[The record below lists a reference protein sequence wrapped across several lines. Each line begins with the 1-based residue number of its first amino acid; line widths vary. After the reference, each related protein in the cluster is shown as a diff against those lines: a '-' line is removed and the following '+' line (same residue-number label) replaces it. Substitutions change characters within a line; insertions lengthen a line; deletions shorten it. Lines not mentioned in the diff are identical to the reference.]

1 MIRVTRD
8 AFAWSDAIFSRMP
21 QKVRKVVIPA
31 AGLGTRFLPATKA
44 MPKEM
49 LCVVDKPII
58 QYAVEEA
65 VASGIEHVI
74 IVTGRSKSSMEDHFD
89 IAYELEA
96 TLRERGRLDLVAEA
110 RKVSDLASISYV
122 RQKEALGLG
131 HAVLAAREL
140 VGNEP
145 FGVMLPDD
153 LIDSPQKAALRQMID
168 VFESTGDPV
177 IALLKVALRDISAYG
192 VIKGDRD
199 ARDPR
204 VYVIQELVEKPK
216 MEDAPSDLA
225 IIGRYVLTPDIFDD
239 LATTRRDPG
248 GEIQLT
254 NGLQALSARRRLLG
268 YEFEGM
274 RYDAGQKLGFLKA
287 TVDLALKRDDLG
299 PALREHLKSLKLGRL
314 VPNDPGRRF

>member
-1 MIRVTRD
+1 
-8 AFAWSDAIFSRMP
+8 MP

-65 VASGIEHVI
+65 VASGIEHII

-96 TLRERGRLDLVAEA
+96 TLKERGRLDLVREA
-110 RKVSDLASISYV
+110 RKVSDLASVSYI

-131 HAVLAAREL
+131 HAVLAARDM
-140 VGNEP
+140 VGDEP
-145 FGVMLPDD
+145 FAVILPDD
-153 LIDSPQKAALRQMID
+153 LIDSPGRAALRQMID

-177 IALLKVALRDISAYG
+177 IALLKVALQDISAYG
-192 VIKGDRD
+192 VIKGEPD
-199 ARDPR
+199 AKNPR
-204 VYVIQELVEKPK
+204 IHRLLEMVEKPK
-216 MEDAPSDLA
+216 VEEAPSDLA
-225 IIGRYVLTPDIFDD
+225 IMGRYVLTPDIFED
-239 LATTRRDPG
+239 LATTARDQG

-254 NGLQALSARRRLLG
+254 NGLRALSKRRKLLG
-268 YEFEGM
+268 YEFEGT

-287 TVDLALKRDDLG
+287 TVDLALKRADLG
-299 PALREHLKSLKLGRL
+299 PALRKHLKSLGL
-314 VPNDPGRRF
+314 

>member
-1 MIRVTRD
+1 MHGPRHRD
-8 AFAWSDAIFSRMP
+8 AFSWSDAIFSRMR

-110 RKVSDLASISYV
+110 RKVSDLASISYI
-122 RQKEALGLG
+122 RQKEVLGLG

-145 FGVMLPDD
+145 FAVILPDD
-153 LIDSPQKAALRQMID
+153 LIDAPRKPALAQLID
-168 VFESTGDPV
+168 IFEQDGDPV
-177 IALLKVALRDISAYG
+177 IALLRVALSEISAYG
-192 VIKGDRD
+192 VIKGEQD
-199 ARDPR
+199 AKDPR
-204 VYVIQELVEKPK
+204 VYRLRELVEKPK
-216 MEDAPSDLA
+216 AESAPSNLA
-225 IIGRYVLTPDIFDD
+225 IIGRYVLTADIFAD
-239 LATTRRDPG
+239 LAATARDMG

-254 NGLQALSARRRLLG
+254 TGLRALSGRRPLLG
-268 YEFEGM
+268 YEFEGT

-287 TVDLALKRDDLG
+287 TVDLALKREDLG
-299 PALREHLKSLKLGRL
+299 PALREHLKSLKGLA
-314 VPNDPGRRF
+314 

>member
-1 MIRVTRD
+1 M
-8 AFAWSDAIFSRMP
+8 SP
-21 QKVRKVVIPA
+21 KVRKVVIPA

-96 TLRERGRLDLVAEA
+96 TLRERGKHDLAGEA
-110 RKVSDLASISYV
+110 RKVSDLASVSYV
-122 RQKEALGLG
+122 RQKQPLGLG
-131 HAVLAAREL
+131 HAVLAARDL

-145 FGVMLPDD
+145 FAVMLPDD
-153 LIDSPQKAALRQMID
+153 LIDAPKKPALRQMIE
-168 VFESTGDPV
+168 VFERTGDPV
-177 IALLKVALRDISAYG
+177 IALLKVALADISAYG
-192 VIKGDRD
+192 VIRGERDVDD
-199 ARDPR
+199 ARI
-204 VYVIQELVEKPK
+204 YLLQELVEKPK
-216 MEDAPSDLA
+216 REDAPSDLA
-225 IIGRYVLTPDIFDD
+225 IMGRYVLTPDIFED
-239 LATTRRDPG
+239 LATTARDKS

-254 NGLQALSARRRLLG
+254 NGLRALSARRRLLG
-268 YEFEGM
+268 YEFEGT

-287 TVDLALKRDDLG
+287 TVDLALQREDLG
-299 PALREHLKSLKLGRL
+299 PALRAHLKTLGL
-314 VPNDPGRRF
+314 

>member
-1 MIRVTRD
+1 MQ
-8 AFAWSDAIFSRMP
+8 P
-21 QKVRKVVIPA
+21 KVRKVVIPA

-96 TLRERGRLDLVAEA
+96 TLRERGKLDLVNEA
-110 RKVSDLASISYV
+110 RKVSDLASVSYV
-122 RQKEALGLG
+122 RQKQPLGLG

-145 FGVMLPDD
+145 FAVMLPDD
-153 LIDSPQKAALRQMID
+153 LIDSPKRPALRQMID
-168 VFESTGDPV
+168 IFEKGGDPV
-177 IALLKVALRDISAYG
+177 IALLKVALADISAYG
-192 VIKGDRD
+192 VIKGDQD
-199 ARDPR
+199 PIDPR
-204 VYVIQELVEKPK
+204 VYLLHEMVEKPK
-216 MEDAPSDLA
+216 REDAPSDLA
-225 IIGRYVLTPDIFDD
+225 IMGRYVLTPDIFED
-239 LATTRRDPG
+239 LATTARDKS

-254 NGLQALSARRRLLG
+254 NGLRALSARRRLLG
-268 YEFEGM
+268 YEFEGT
-274 RYDAGQKLGFLKA
+274 RYDAGQKFGFLKA
-287 TVDLALKRDDLG
+287 TIDLALKRDDLG
-299 PALREHLKSLKLGRL
+299 PALRAHIKSLGLA
-314 VPNDPGRRF
+314 

>member
-1 MIRVTRD
+1 M
-8 AFAWSDAIFSRMP
+8 SP
-21 QKVRKVVIPA
+21 KVRKVVIPA

-96 TLRERGRLDLVAEA
+96 TLRERGKHDLAGEA
-110 RKVSDLASISYV
+110 RKVSDLASVSYV
-122 RQKEALGLG
+122 RQKQPLGLG
-131 HAVLAAREL
+131 HAVLAARDL

-145 FGVMLPDD
+145 FAVMLPDD
-153 LIDSPQKAALRQMID
+153 LIDAPQKPALRQMIE
-168 VFESTGDPV
+168 VFERTGDPV
-177 IALLKVALRDISAYG
+177 IALLKVALADISAYG
-192 VIKGDRD
+192 VIRGERD
-199 ARDPR
+199 ASDPR
-204 VYVIQELVEKPK
+204 IYLLQELVEKPK
-216 MEDAPSDLA
+216 REDAPSDLA
-225 IIGRYVLTPDIFDD
+225 IMGRYVLTPDIFED
-239 LATTRRDPG
+239 LATTARDKS

-254 NGLQALSARRRLLG
+254 NGLRALSARRRLLG
-268 YEFEGM
+268 YEFEGT

-287 TVDLALKRDDLG
+287 TVDLALQREDLG
-299 PALREHLKSLKLGRL
+299 PALRAHLKTLGL
-314 VPNDPGRRF
+314 

>member
-1 MIRVTRD
+1 M
-8 AFAWSDAIFSRMP
+8 SR
-21 QKVRKVVIPA
+21 KVRKVVIPA

-49 LCVVDKPII
+49 LCIVDKPII

-96 TLRERGRLDLVAEA
+96 TLKERGKHDLVKEA
-110 RKVSDLASISYV
+110 RKVSDLASVSYI
-122 RQKEALGLG
+122 RQKEPLGLG
-131 HAVLAAREL
+131 HAVLAARDL

-145 FGVMLPDD
+145 FAVILPDD
-153 LIDSPQKAALRQMID
+153 LIDAPGKPALLQMID
-168 VFESTGDPV
+168 VFERSGDPV
-177 IALLKVALRDISAYG
+177 IALLKVAMADISAYG
-192 VIKGDRD
+192 VIRGEQDPN
-199 ARDPR
+199 DPR
-204 VYVIQELVEKPK
+204 VTFLSELVEKPRR
-216 MEDAPSDLA
+216 EDAPSDLA
-225 IIGRYVLTPDIFDD
+225 IIGRYILTPDIFED
-239 LATTRRDPG
+239 LATTARDKG

-254 NGLQALSARRRLLG
+254 NGLRALVKRRRLLG
-268 YEFEGM
+268 YAFEGK

-299 PALREHLKSLKLGRL
+299 PGLREHIASLRL
-314 VPNDPGRRF
+314 T

>member
-1 MIRVTRD
+1 M
-8 AFAWSDAIFSRMP
+8 SR
-21 QKVRKVVIPA
+21 KVRKVVIPA

-65 VASGIEHVI
+65 VASGIEQVI

-96 TLRERGRLDLVAEA
+96 TLRERGRHDLIRES
-110 RKVSDLASISYV
+110 RKVSDLASVCYV

-131 HAVLAAREL
+131 HAVLAARDL
-140 VGNEP
+140 VGDEP
-145 FGVMLPDD
+145 FAVMLPDD
-153 LIDSPQKAALRQMID
+153 LIDAPGKPALRQMLD
-168 VFESTGDPV
+168 LFERTGDPV
-177 IALLKVALRDISAYG
+177 IALLKVAMADISAYG
-192 VIKGDRD
+192 VIRGEADRN
-199 ARDPR
+199 DPR
-204 VYVIQELVEKPK
+204 VSLISELVEKPK

-225 IIGRYVLTPDIFDD
+225 IIGRYVLTPDIFED
-239 LATTRRDPG
+239 LATTARDRS

-254 NGLQALSARRRLLG
+254 DGLRALVARRRLLG
-268 YEFEGM
+268 YAFEGL

-287 TVDLALKRDDLG
+287 TVDLALKRGDLG
-299 PALREHLKSLKLGRL
+299 PDLREHIRSLRLG
-314 VPNDPGRRF
+314 

>member
-1 MIRVTRD
+1 
-8 AFAWSDAIFSRMP
+8 MP

-65 VASGIEHVI
+65 VASGIEHII

-89 IAYELEA
+89 ISYELEA
-96 TLRERGRLDLVAEA
+96 TLKKRGKLDLAREA
-110 RKVSDLASISYV
+110 RRVSDLASVSYV
-122 RQKEALGLG
+122 RQKEPLGLG
-131 HAVLAAREL
+131 HAVLTARAL
-140 VGNEP
+140 VGNEA
-145 FGVMLPDD
+145 FAVILPDD
-153 LIDSPQKAALRQMID
+153 LIDSPNRAALRQLID
-168 VFESTGDPV
+168 VFERTGDPV
-177 IALLKVALRDISAYG
+177 IALLKVALQDISAYG
-192 VIKGDRD
+192 VIRGEQD
-199 ARDPR
+199 AKDPR
-204 VYVIQELVEKPK
+204 LWVLLEMVEKPK
-216 MEDAPSDLA
+216 MEEAPSDLA
-225 IIGRYVLTPDIFDD
+225 IMGRYVLTPDIFED
-239 LATTRRDPG
+239 LAATAHDKG

-254 NGLQALSARRRLLG
+254 NGLRALGARRRLLG

-299 PALREHLKSLKLGRL
+299 PALREHLKSLGL
-314 VPNDPGRRF
+314 

>member
-1 MIRVTRD
+1 M
-8 AFAWSDAIFSRMP
+8 SR
-21 QKVRKVVIPA
+21 KVRKVVIPA

-65 VASGIEHVI
+65 VASGIEQVI

-96 TLRERGRLDLVAEA
+96 TLRDRNRHDLIRES
-110 RKVSDLASISYV
+110 RKVSDLASVCYV

-131 HAVLAAREL
+131 HAVLAARDL
-140 VGNEP
+140 VGDEP
-145 FGVMLPDD
+145 FAVMLPDD
-153 LIDSPQKAALRQMID
+153 LIDAPGKPALRQMLD
-168 VFESTGDPV
+168 LFERTGDPV
-177 IALLKVALRDISAYG
+177 IALLKVAMADISAYG
-192 VIKGDRD
+192 VIRGEADRN
-199 ARDPR
+199 DPR
-204 VYVIQELVEKPK
+204 VSLISELVEKPK

-225 IIGRYVLTPDIFDD
+225 IIGRYVLTPDIFED
-239 LATTRRDPG
+239 LASTARDRS

-254 NGLQALSARRRLLG
+254 DGLRALVARRRLLG
-268 YEFEGM
+268 YAFEGL

-287 TVDLALKRDDLG
+287 TVDLALKRGDLG
-299 PALREHLKSLKLGRL
+299 PDLREHIRSLRLG
-314 VPNDPGRRF
+314 

>member
-1 MIRVTRD
+1 ML
-8 AFAWSDAIFSRMP
+8 FSLLMP

-65 VASGIEHVI
+65 VASGIEHII

-96 TLRERGRLDLVAEA
+96 TLKERGKLDLVREA

-122 RQKEALGLG
+122 RQKEPLGLG
-131 HAVLAAREL
+131 HAVLAARSM
-140 VGNEP
+140 VGDEP
-145 FGVMLPDD
+145 FAVMLPDD
-153 LIDSPQKAALRQMID
+153 LIDAEKPVLRQMID
-168 VFESTGDPV
+168 IFESTGDPL
-177 IALLKVALRDISAYG
+177 IALMKVAPSEISAYG
-192 VIKGDRD
+192 VIKGQQDPKN
-199 ARDPR
+199 PR
-204 VYVIQELVEKPK
+204 VHALSELVEKPK
-216 MEDAPSDLA
+216 AEDAPSDLA

-239 LATTRRDPG
+239 LTRTARDKS

-254 NGLQALSARRRLLG
+254 NGLRALAARRRLLG

-274 RYDAGQKLGFLKA
+274 RYDAGQKFGFLKA
-287 TVDLALKRDDLG
+287 TVDLALKRADLG
-299 PALREHLKSLKLGRL
+299 PALRAHIQSLKLG
-314 VPNDPGRRF
+314 

>member
-1 MIRVTRD
+1 MR
-8 AFAWSDAIFSRMP
+8 P
-21 QKVRKVVIPA
+21 KVRKVVIPA
-31 AGLGTRFLPATKA
+31 AGLGTRFLPATKS

-89 IAYELEA
+89 ISYELEA
-96 TLRERGRLDLVAEA
+96 TLRERGKHELVREA
-110 RKVSDLASISYV
+110 RRVSDLASVSYV
-122 RQKEALGLG
+122 RQKEPLGLG

-145 FGVMLPDD
+145 FAVMLPDD
-153 LIDSPQKAALRQMID
+153 LIDAPGVPALRQMID
-168 VFESTGDPV
+168 VFERGGDPV
-177 IALLKVALRDISAYG
+177 IALLKVAMADISAYG
-192 VIKGDRD
+192 VIRGERD
-199 ARDPR
+199 AGDPR
-204 VYVIQELVEKPK
+204 VHLLRELVEKPSR
-216 MEDAPSDLA
+216 EDAPSDLA

-239 LATTRRDPG
+239 LVTTARDRS

-254 NGLQALSARRRLLG
+254 NGLRALVGRRRLLG
-268 YEFEGM
+268 YEFEGT

-287 TVDLALKRDDLG
+287 TIDLALKRGDLG
-299 PALREHLKSLKLGRL
+299 PALREHLRSLGQI
-314 VPNDPGRRF
+314 